1 MMCVKVGMATRFVES
16 FGLIAIGVFWRFVA
30 FLFWLNWVN
39 WVRFFTD
46 DEEIRMRIRLGVSF

>member
-30 FLFWLNWVN
+30 LFWLNWVS
-39 WVRFFTD
+39 FFTD
-46 DEEIRMRIRLGVSF
+46 DEEIRMRIRLGVPP